1 MTMEGQR
8 FAANTQGGQILQHPA
23 RAQLVEAP
31 LAWAARQGRQQK
43 LARVTFALSAG
54 LPRQTRSGGEVL
66 KVILDQMIE
75 ANRRELRFHSPE
87 VTAGK
92 PRKIKFHF
100 FGILPFHA
108 HSNPTVLSPRRPH

>member
-1 MTMEGQR
+1 MTLEGQR

-43 LARVTFALSAG
+43 LAHVTFALSAG

-66 KVILDQMIE
+66 KVLLDQMIE

-87 VTAGK
+87 VTAGN
-92 PRKIKFHF
+92 PGNINLDYVD
-100 FGILPFHA
+100 ILPFTA
-108 HSNPTVLSPRRPH
+108 H